1 VMHERPTP
9 LVLDPLLTRVV
20 HQAGDAGAMD
30 VDGDHNSDNADDA
43 DAPAPHVVPH
53 KVRRPLHQPIG

>member
-20 HQAGDAGAMD
+20 HQAGDAGAMY
-30 VDGDHNSDNADDA
+30 VDGGNSDYADDA